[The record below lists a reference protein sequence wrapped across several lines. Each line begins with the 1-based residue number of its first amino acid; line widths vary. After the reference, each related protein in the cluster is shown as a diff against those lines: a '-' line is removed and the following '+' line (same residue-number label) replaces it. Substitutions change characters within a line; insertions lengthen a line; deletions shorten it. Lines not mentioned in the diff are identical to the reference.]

1 MPDRKPPRDPAR
13 STGVGVLGTGSFV
26 PERRVDSKEVARL
39 LGVENDW
46 ITGRIGVLERRFAAE
61 DETSTELAVHA
72 SRAALVDAGVE
83 AADIDAIIL
92 ATSTPETPVP
102 GSAAR
107 LQAAL
112 GATEAVAFDVNAA
125 CAGFLIGLDIAAGF
139 LGRGER
145 DHVLVVGSDTYSQ
158 FLNPGDRRTYP
169 LFGDGAGAVVV
180 GRVPAG
186 EGILG
191 LSVRT
196 DGTMWDFAVGGAP
209 TGPSAAAIAE
219 GAHYLT
225 MRGRDIADLVRAQ
238 LPLLVAEAVKE
249 HGITIA
255 DIDHF
260 ICHQANPRLVREA
273 AAAAGLTPDQ
283 VVMTGDTLGNTASA
297 SLPIGLDAA
306 VRRGRVKAG
315 DTVLMVTFGAGMTWG
330 RALMRVP
337 GPVDADVAA

>member
-1 MPDRKPPRDPAR
+1 MPDRMPPDPAR
-13 STGVGVLGTGSFV
+13 ATGIGVLGTGSFV
-26 PERRVDSKEVARL
+26 PERRVDSKEVADL
-39 LGVENDW
+39 LGVESGW

-72 SRAALVDAGVE
+72 SRAALDSAG
-83 AADIDAIIL
+83 IDATEIGAVIL
-92 ATSTPETPVP
+92 ATSTPESPVP
-102 GSAAR
+102 GSASR

-112 GATEAVAFDVNAA
+112 GATEAVAFDINAA
-125 CAGFLIGLDIAAGF
+125 CAGFLVGLDIACGL
-139 LGRGER
+139 LGRGGR
-145 DHVLVVGSDTYSQ
+145 RHVLVVGSDTYSR

-180 GRVPAG
+180 GQVPAG

-191 LSVRT
+191 LSLRT
-196 DGTMWDFAVGGAP
+196 DGTLWDFAVGGAP
-209 TGPSAAAIAE
+209 TGPTAAEIEE
-219 GAHYLT
+219 GSHYLT
-225 MRGRDIADLVRAQ
+225 MRGRDIADLVRSQ

-260 ICHQANPRLVREA
+260 VCHQANPRLVREA
-273 AAAAGLTPDQ
+273 AAAAGLTPEQ
-283 VVMTGDTLGNTASA
+283 VVMTGDTFGNTASA

-306 VRRGRVKAG
+306 VRRGRVRAG

-330 RALMRVP
+330 RALMRIPSAV
-337 GPVDADVAA
+337 GAQTAA